1 MTDKLIGVF
10 ALAVLGGFL
19 GILLSF
25 VPRVDL
31 MAVVAL
37 CFGLAAA
44 DLFLTLKR
52 GK

>member
-1 MTDKLIGVF
+1 
-10 ALAVLGGFL
+10 
-19 GILLSF
+19 

-37 CFGLAAA
+37 CFGLAAV